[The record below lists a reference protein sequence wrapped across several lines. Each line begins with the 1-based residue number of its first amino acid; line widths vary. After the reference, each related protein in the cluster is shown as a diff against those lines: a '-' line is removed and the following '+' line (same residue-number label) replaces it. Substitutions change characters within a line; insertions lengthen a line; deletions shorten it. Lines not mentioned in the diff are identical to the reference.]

1 MRGQSKSS
9 PEWLATRSILEPL
22 LEFEPPSEL
31 PILHLDDT
39 FIGVHKPSGLLVHK
53 SPLAQ
58 EADTAALQIVRDQ
71 IQKHLYPIHRL
82 DRPTSGILLFAL
94 SKESAVS
101 IYEQLSERTA
111 VKEYWAITRGWVN
124 EPLTIDSPL
133 DKNQVYPAPGKEKE
147 QKLQE
152 AHTEIEPVKTVELPA
167 AVGRYETARYSW
179 VKAFPKTG
187 RTHQIR
193 RHLTRENH
201 PILGDT
207 RYGDGSHNQYFRDT
221 FDCKRLLLAAKSLK
235 FNHPGSGEALHIKC
249 PVAEDMGN
257 IMKQV
262 FRSDVLEEP
271 CLSIS

>member
-1 MRGQSKSS
+1 MLGQWKLSQG
-9 PEWLATRSILEPL
+9 WRATRFALEPL

-39 FIGVHKPSGLLVHK
+39 FVAVHKPSGLLVHK

-111 VKEYWAITRGWVN
+111 VKEYWAITRGWVD
-124 EPLTIDSPL
+124 EALTIDSPL
-133 DKNQVYPAPGKEKE
+133 DKNQVYPATGKEKE

-152 AHTEIEPVKTVELPA
+152 AHTDIEPVKTVELQA

-193 RHLTRENH
+193 RHLVRENH

-207 RYGDGSHNQYFRDT
+207 RYGDGSHNQYFRDA
-221 FDCKRLLLAAKSLK
+221 FGCKRLLLAAKSLK
-235 FNHPGSGEALHIKC
+235 FSHPDSGDALHIEC
-249 PVAEDMGN
+249 PVADNMADV
-257 IMKQV
+257 MKQV
-262 FRSDVLEEP
+262 FGNDVLE
-271 CLSIS
+271 STYA

>member
-1 MRGQSKSS
+1 M
-9 PEWLATRSILEPL
+9 EPL

-39 FIGVHKPSGLLVHK
+39 FVAVHKPSGLLVHK

-58 EADTAALQIVRDQ
+58 DAETAALQIVRDQ
-71 IQKHLYPIHRL
+71 LGKHLYPIHRL

-94 SKESAVS
+94 DKDSAAA

-124 EPLTIDSPL
+124 EPLSIESPL

-147 QKLQE
+147 TKLQE
-152 AHTEIEPVKTVELPA
+152 ALTEIEPVKTVELPA

-179 VKAFPKTG
+179 IKAYPKTG

-193 RHLTRENH
+193 RHLVRENH

-221 FDCKRLLLAAKSLK
+221 FGCKRLLLAAKSLR
-235 FNHPGSGEALHIKC
+235 FNHPSTKETLHIKC
-249 PVAEDMGN
+249 PIAEDMGD
-257 IMKQV
+257 IMKQLFGTHV
-262 FRSDVLEEP
+262 FDAADA
-271 CLSIS
+271 